1 MNYIGNKGYSIFKTS
16 LNETLEKKIKKDLVV
31 KPFIPKGASQ
41 FVYNQDNLKFTIY
54 RESLT
59 RYYLPRYYGIE
70 EFGNEFT
77 IKLPEGKMCEA
88 MEFAGSLRDYQENI
102 CSKFIN
108 HIKQNAQNIDGLNY
122 TYTGGG
128 CLEIDTGM
136 GKTVM
141 AIYIMS
147 LIKRKTLIVVHKEF
161 LVNQWIER
169 IQEFMP
175 NVKIGKI
182 QGKITDVEDCGVV
195 IAMLQSLSMK
205 AYDQSVFSEFGFM
218 IIDEV
223 HHMGAEV
230 FSRALNKVVTNCTLG
245 LSATMERKDGLT
257 RVFKLFLGPTIHVE
271 KRDTSSNRVL
281 IRTLHYEVN
290 DDDYNETHTDYRGNV
305 QFSKMISKLCDYN
318 RRSDFILQYIAY
330 FMEDDAKHNRN
341 QQLMILGHNKS
352 LLKYIHDG
360 IIGRNIAE
368 QSVGY
373 YVGGM
378 KESDLKISETKKI
391 VIATYS
397 MASEGLDI
405 KTLTSLMM
413 ITPKTDIVQAVGRI
427 LRSKHKHCQPCVIDL
442 IDSHEIFKRQYKQR
456 QKFYNQQNYK
466 IVSWNHKHH
475 LAVKNDGSYVF
486 DQYNND
492 LWNTIYDYVDGKY
505 VRISKKNKKMV
516 EENTIDQ
523 ELSVLINDL

>member
-1 MNYIGNKGYSIFKTS
+1 MNYIGNKGFSIFKTK
-16 LNETLEKKIKKDLVV
+16 LDEKLEKKIKSDLVV
-31 KPFIPKGASQ
+31 KPFVPKGASQ

-54 RESLT
+54 RESVT

-70 EFGNEFT
+70 EFDGAYN
-77 IKLPEGKMCEA
+77 IKLSQGELCTN
-88 MEFAGSLRDYQENI
+88 MEFSGSLRDYQEKI
-102 CSKFIN
+102 CTKFLN
-108 HIKQNAQNIDGLNY
+108 HIRKNAENLNGVDY
-122 TYTGGG
+122 DYTGGG

-141 AIYIMS
+141 AINIMS
-147 LIKRKTLIVVHKEF
+147 QIKRKTLIIVHKEF

-175 NVKIGKI
+175 RVKIGKI
-182 QGKITDVEDCGVV
+182 QGKIIDVENCEVV
-195 IAMLQSLSMK
+195 IAMLQSLSTK
-205 AYDQSVFSEFGFM
+205 EYNTTLFNVFGFM

-257 RVFKLFLGPTIHVE
+257 KVFKLFLGPTLHVE

-281 IRTLHYEVN
+281 IRTLRYEVN

-330 FMEDDAKHNRN
+330 FMEDDEKYNRN

-360 IIGRNIAE
+360 IVGRNIAN

-378 KESDLKISETKKI
+378 KECDLKISESKKI

-413 ITPKTDIVQAVGRI
+413 ITPNRHSSG
-427 LRSKHKHCQPCVIDL
+427 C
-442 IDSHEIFKRQYKQR
+442 
-456 QKFYNQQNYK
+456 
-466 IVSWNHKHH
+466 
-475 LAVKNDGSYVF
+475 
-486 DQYNND
+486 
-492 LWNTIYDYVDGKY
+492 
-505 VRISKKNKKMV
+505 
-516 EENTIDQ
+516 
-523 ELSVLINDL
+523 